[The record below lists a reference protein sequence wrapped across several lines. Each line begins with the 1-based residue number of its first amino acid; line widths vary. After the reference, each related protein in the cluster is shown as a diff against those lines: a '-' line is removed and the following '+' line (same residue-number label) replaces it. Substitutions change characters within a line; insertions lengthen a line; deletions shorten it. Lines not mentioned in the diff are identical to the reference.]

1 MMFPGWSR
9 SIANKLMHFLYHQI
23 IAGTSASPYV
33 YFLVTLGRCRW
44 YDETDRMQAEGKRA
58 LKRIRDYRLAVFAL
72 ALLFSS
78 GAVHPARTENIGETT
93 GPGAVQA
100 AKAPDPT
107 IVDLAGYQQIL
118 AKYHGKPLVV
128 NFWATWCEPC
138 RDEYPL
144 IVELATEF
152 KAQGVNVIGINM
164 DDDSDMN
171 LVRRFIARTQPHFPN
186 YRQKPGIDLDAFY
199 RGVNP
204 EWKGTMPQ
212 TIFYMRDGHISG
224 FFLGTRPRPVFEQA
238 FRDLLTKP
246 AAQSD

>member
-1 MMFPGWSR
+1 M
-9 SIANKLMHFLYHQI
+9 
-23 IAGTSASPYV
+23 
-33 YFLVTLGRCRW
+33 
-44 YDETDRMQAEGKRA
+44 
-58 LKRIRDYRLAVFAL
+58 KRISHHYYLACAIVFL
-72 ALLFSS
+72 ASLA
-78 GAVHPARTENIGETT
+78 AVHPARTENAGERPT
-93 GPGAVQA
+93 PSAAQA
-100 AKAPDPT
+100 AKVPDPQV
-107 IVDLAGYQQIL
+107 IDLAGYQQIL

-138 RDEYPL
+138 REEYPL
-144 IVELATEF
+144 IVELASEF
-152 KAQGVNVIGINM
+152 KAQGVSVIGINM

-171 LVRRFIARTQPHFPN
+171 LVRRFVARTQPHFPN

-212 TIFYMRDGHISG
+212 TIFYTRDGHIGG

-246 AAQSD
+246 AAHNDLNPGSSNSAGRS

>member
-1 MMFPGWSR
+1 MRDHNHHSRLRGRMLLAFAVVLAIALIAARPGQTQTDSGKT
-9 SIANKLMHFLYHQI
+9 SPH
-23 IAGTSASPYV
+23 AGKAA
-33 YFLVTLGRCRW
+33 G
-44 YDETDRMQAEGKRA
+44 
-58 LKRIRDYRLAVFAL
+58 
-72 ALLFSS
+72 
-78 GAVHPARTENIGETT
+78 PA
-93 GPGAVQA
+93 
-100 AKAPDPT
+100 DPQL
-107 IVDLAGYQQIL
+107 VDLAGYRQIL

-144 IVELATEF
+144 IVELASEF
-152 KAQGVNVIGINM
+152 KAQGVSVIGINM

-171 LVRRFIARTQPHFPN
+171 LVRRFIARTQPNFPN

-212 TIFYMRDGHISG
+212 TIFYTRDGHIGG

-246 AAQSD
+246 AAHNDLNPGSSNSAGRS

>member
-1 MMFPGWSR
+1 LERISHHYYLACAFV
-9 SIANKLMHFLYHQI
+9 FL
-23 IAGTSASPYV
+23 AS
-33 YFLVTLGRCRW
+33 LV
-44 YDETDRMQAEGKRA
+44 
-58 LKRIRDYRLAVFAL
+58 
-72 ALLFSS
+72 
-78 GAVHPARTENIGETT
+78 AVHPARTENAGERPT
-93 GPGAVQA
+93 PSAAQA
-100 AKAPDPT
+100 AKVPDPQV
-107 IVDLAGYQQIL
+107 IDLAGYQQIL

-144 IVELATEF
+144 IVELASEF
-152 KAQGVNVIGINM
+152 KAQGVSVIGINM

-171 LVRRFIARTQPHFPN
+171 LVRRFVARTQPHFPN

-212 TIFYMRDGHISG
+212 TIFYTRDGHIGG

-246 AAQSD
+246 AAHNDLNPGSSNSAGRS

>member
-1 MMFPGWSR
+1 LE
-9 SIANKLMHFLYHQI
+9 KKQ
-23 IAGTSASPYV
+23 
-33 YFLVTLGRCRW
+33 
-44 YDETDRMQAEGKRA
+44 K
-58 LKRIRDYRLAVFAL
+58 YRFVVFAL
-72 ALLFSS
+72 ALLLSMT
-78 GAVHPARTENIGETT
+78 AVHPARTENAAGK
-93 GPGAVQA
+93 PDPSAAQA
-100 AKAPDPT
+100 AKVPDPQV
-107 IVDLAGYQQIL
+107 IDLAGYQQIL

-144 IVELATEF
+144 IVELANEF
-152 KAQGVNVIGINM
+152 KAQGVSVIGINM

-171 LVRRFIARTQPHFPN
+171 LVRRFVARTQPHFPN

-212 TIFYMRDGHISG
+212 TVFYTRDGHIGG

-238 FRDLLTKP
+238 FRDLLAKP
-246 AAQSD
+246 TAHNDLNPGSSNSAGHS